1 MWVHRRCPVNTQG
14 INKARDNLITR
25 VIALDILKAFDKLW
39 HRGVATQTLQAMES
53 LEEFFSII
61 KFFLTG
67 RFMNGM
73 VYGQISEAHE
83 INESIPQGSFLSPI
97 PFYINDLF
105 HNIVRFLLNIYADDT
120 IVYGFTSEILYDQSL
135 TANLSSNSSM
145 EDS

>member
-1 MWVHRRCPVNTQG
+1 
-14 INKARDNLITR
+14 
-25 VIALDILKAFDKLW
+25 
-39 HRGVATQTLQAMES
+39 
-53 LEEFFSII
+53 
-61 KFFLTG
+61 
-67 RFMNGM
+67 MNGM